1 MRHSSLWFVG
11 LAVCLFRSAAAQQPA
26 PLPASVQPPPQSA
39 EAEIAPEGSDTAPL
53 VLPETE
59 VVGRPNT
66 FPGRPLGEG
75 LLLTPVRSESD
86 AARVG
91 SSVTVIQGDEIRAMG
106 SPTLVE
112 VLRRVGGLNIVQ
124 AGGPGRASSVFL
136 RGANSEH
143 TKFLLDGIP
152 LNDPGNA
159 TRSYD
164 LSAFQADN
172 IERIEIVRGPQSL
185 VYGSDAL
192 GGVVNIITKRGD
204 GPAQARLHVSGG
216 SFGTVSELL
225 AVQGG
230 DERVY
235 YSVSASHFH
244 NEGISVV
251 SPRFG
256 GLERDGHESLTFAT
270 RVGWTPSERVAFDYV
285 FRLLSATTEIDDYL
299 VDNLTRTN
307 HRNQLFQRI
316 QMQSFW
322 FEGEIEQ
329 KVGFSLSDFGLS
341 DSDPGFFGTPEF
353 LGQSRQVDWQSK
365 LQLTEFN
372 RLTVGFDYLQEES
385 SSTVLTPQRQNLAG
399 CYLQDAWDWG
409 GVATTTVGARWDE
422 SSVAGGAQTYR
433 VTQSWQLNPQ
443 GRVLHATLG
452 TGFRVPAIAQRFGF
466 YGNPGLLPERSRG
479 WDVGLRQPLLDEQI
493 TLDATY
499 FRNDFQDLIVFDASL
514 GGPAGFGALNNVGQ
528 ARTSGIE
535 LVANLL
541 VTDATDMTV
550 HYTHLN
556 TINEITQTRLLRRPD
571 NRVGFGI
578 HHRCRDDRTRLNLD
592 FQYVGTRLDY
602 DDQFSVT
609 SLENYILV
617 NLSSTYQWSPQC
629 ELSARAENLFNEQ
642 YEEVFGFGTPGIG
655 GFVGVQ
661 LVQ

>member
-1 MRHSSLWFVG
+1 MRRTVFLLIGASVYFLW
-11 LAVCLFRSAAAQQPA
+11 LAAAQPPVLAQSPA
-26 PLPASVQPPPQSA
+26 DGVVTESVPETTPA
-39 EAEIAPEGSDTAPL
+39 APL

-59 VVGRPNT
+59 VVGRPNS
-66 FPGRPLGEG
+66 FPGRPLGDES
-75 LLLTPVRSESD
+75 LLTPSRSESS
-86 AARVG
+86 AARAG

-112 VLRRVGGLNIVQ
+112 VLRRVVGLNIVQ
-124 AGGPGRASSVFL
+124 AGGPGRATSVFM

-152 LNDPGNA
+152 LNDPGNP

-172 IERIEIVRGPQSL
+172 IERIEVVRGPQSL
-185 VYGSDAL
+185 VYGSDAI
-192 GGVVNIITKRGD
+192 GGVVNIVTRRGD
-204 GPAQARLHVSGG
+204 GPAQARLQVSGG
-216 SFGTVSELL
+216 SFGTISELL

-256 GLERDGHESLTFAT
+256 GRERDGHESLTFAT
-270 RVGWTPSERVAFDYV
+270 RVGWTPSERIAIDYV

-322 FEGEIEQ
+322 LDGDIEQ
-329 KVGFSLSDFGLS
+329 KVGFSLSDFGLT

-353 LGQSRQVDWQSK
+353 LGQSRQVDWQSN
-365 LQLTEFN
+365 LQLTDFN
-372 RLTVGFDYLQEES
+372 RLTVGVDYLQEEG

-399 CYLQDAWDWG
+399 CYLQDTWDWG
-409 GVATTTVGARWDE
+409 EVATTTVGVRWDE
-422 SSVAGGAQTYR
+422 SSVAGAAQTYR
-433 VTQSWQLNPQ
+433 VTQSWQLTPQ

-466 YGNPGLLPERSRG
+466 YGNPDLLPERSRG
-479 WDVGLRQPLLDEQI
+479 WDVGWQEPFLDGEL

-499 FRNDFQDLIVFDASL
+499 FRNDFQDLIVFDTSL
-514 GGPAGFGALNNVGQ
+514 GGPTGFGALNNVGR
-528 ARTSGIE
+528 ARTSGVE
-535 LVANLL
+535 LVASVLL
-541 VTDATDMTV
+541 TDATDMTV
-550 HYTHLN
+550 NYTHLN
-556 TINEITQTRLLRRPD
+556 TMNELTQTRLLRRPD

-578 HHRCRDDRTRLNLD
+578 RHRFQDERTRLNLD

-617 NLSSTYQWSPQC
+617 NLSSTYQWSSQC
-629 ELSARAENLFNEQ
+629 ELSARIENLFDES

-655 GFVGVQ
+655 GFVGLQ
-661 LVQ
+661 LRQ